1 MRLKAIEKSPLDLD
15 DDLYLYKL
23 NSEEYD
29 DISSIDIFEH
39 YEIHQTIPRKLLK
52 YGHWT
57 QNQGMD
63 LVNEMNKWMRRKN
76 LQGMNFRILS
86 VDTPGIMSLE
96 PISGSSDTYTMNGL
110 LGEIWFNLQVCRK
123 KIASNMLL
131 FLHNVCYYYM

>member
-57 QNQGMD
+57 LHQGMD

-76 LQGMNFRILS
+76 LQGINFRILS
-86 VDTPGIMSLE
+86 VDTPGISSLE
-96 PISGSSDTYTMNGL
+96 PISGSSDTYTMDECL
-110 LGEIWFNLQVCRK
+110 LGEIWFNLQVCREK
-123 KIASNMLL
+123 VASNWG
-131 FLHNVCYYYM
+131 

>member
-57 QNQGMD
+57 LNQGMD

-76 LQGMNFRILS
+76 LQGINFRILS
-86 VDTPGIMSLE
+86 VDTPGISSLE
-96 PISGSSDTYTMNGL
+96 LISGSSDTYTMNGL

-123 KIASNMLL
+123 KVASNMVL
-131 FLHNVCYYYM
+131 FLHNVII